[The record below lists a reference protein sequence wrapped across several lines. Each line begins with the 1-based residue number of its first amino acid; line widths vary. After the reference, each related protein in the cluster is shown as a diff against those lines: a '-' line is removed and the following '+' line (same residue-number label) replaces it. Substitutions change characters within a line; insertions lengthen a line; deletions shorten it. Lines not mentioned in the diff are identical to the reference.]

1 MQLSRW
7 GSFLFIIFI
16 ASCAPQPT
24 KEVPA
29 EFKSGQKHFH
39 KICSNCHG
47 SDAMGKQTK
56 APKLIDTDYIQEIF
70 SDDDIFQTVIE
81 GTNKMPS
88 QRNKVSDDEIK
99 EIIKYLRYSQKAANL
114 VAMDEDEEEEILMED
129 DPEKTE
135 G

>member
-1 MQLSRW
+1 MQFFRIPCI
-7 GSFLFIIFI
+7 FIILFI
-16 ASCAPQPT
+16 AACAPQPT

-29 EFKSGQKHFH
+29 EFKLGQKYFH

-56 APKLIDTDYIQEIF
+56 APKLIDTDYIQKSF
-70 SDDDIFQTVIE
+70 SDEEIFQTVID
-81 GTNKMPS
+81 GTDKMPS
-88 QRNKVSDDEIK
+88 QRNKLSDEEIK

-114 VAMDEDEEEEILMED
+114 ITMDEDEEESVMEE
-129 DPEKTE
+129 DPKQAE

>member
-1 MQLSRW
+1 MQHFRIPSIL
-7 GSFLFIIFI
+7 IILFI

-29 EFKSGQKHFH
+29 EFQLGQKHFH

-56 APKLIDTDYIQEIF
+56 APKLIDTDYIQENF

-81 GTNKMPS
+81 GTDKMPS
-88 QRNKVSDDEIK
+88 QRNKLSDGEIT

-114 VAMDEDEEEEILMED
+114 VIVDEEEEDSVMEED
-129 DPEKTE
+129 TEQTE